1 MFEKLSFI
9 EEQYELL
16 AKKISDP
23 EVIADQET
31 WRKLCKEHSDM
42 APIVEKYREY
52 KQNKAMIED
61 DTAMMDDPDTD
72 KEFKEMLVDEIK
84 TAKENI
90 EKIEEELKVLLLP
103 KDPNDDK
110 NVIVEIRGGAGG
122 DEAALFAGDLFRMY
136 SMYADSKRWKTEVL
150 NLSEI
155 GIGGIKEVTFMIEG
169 EGAYSR
175 LKFESGVHRVQRV
188 PETES
193 SGRIHTSTV
202 TVAVLPEVDEVEVE
216 INPDDLQIDTY
227 RSSGA
232 GGQHVNKTE
241 SAIRITHIPTGI
253 VVACQDERS
262 QHKNREAAM
271 KMLRS
276 RLYEKMERE
285 RSESIAA
292 DRKSQVGTGDRSE
305 RIRTYNFPQGRMTDH
320 RIGLTLY
327 KLDQIMNGDLDEVID
342 ALVTTD
348 QSEKLK
354 AQAEELS

>member
-155 GIGGIKEVTFMIEG
+155 GIGGIK
-169 EGAYSR
+169 
-175 LKFESGVHRVQRV
+175 
-188 PETES
+188 
-193 SGRIHTSTV
+193 
-202 TVAVLPEVDEVEVE
+202 
-216 INPDDLQIDTY
+216 
-227 RSSGA
+227 
-232 GGQHVNKTE
+232 GGN
-241 SAIRITHIPTGI
+241 IY
-253 VVACQDERS
+253 D
-262 QHKNREAAM
+262 
-271 KMLRS
+271 
-276 RLYEKMERE
+276 
-285 RSESIAA
+285 
-292 DRKSQVGTGDRSE
+292 
-305 RIRTYNFPQGRMTDH
+305 
-320 RIGLTLY
+320 
-327 KLDQIMNGDLDEVID
+327 
-342 ALVTTD
+342 
-348 QSEKLK
+348 
-354 AQAEELS
+354 

>member
-1 MFEKLSFI
+1 MFEKLSFL
-9 EEQYELL
+9 EEQFEEL
-16 AKKISDP
+16 ARRISDP

-42 APIVEKYREY
+42 TPIVEKYREY
-52 KQNKAMIED
+52 KQNKDTID
-61 DTAMMDDPDTD
+61 DALMMMDDPETD
-72 KEFKEMLVDEIK
+72 KEFKEMLVSEMK
-84 TAKENI
+84 EAKENI
-90 EKIEEELKVLLLP
+90 ARIEEELKILLLP

-110 NVIVEIRGGAGG
+110 NVIVEIWGGAGG

-169 EGAYSR
+169 DGAYSR

-193 SGRIHTSTV
+193 GGRIHTSTV
-202 TVAVLPEVDEVEVE
+202 TVAVLPEVDDVEVE
-216 INPDDLQIDTY
+216 INPEDLQIDTY

-253 VVACQDERS
+253 IVACQDERS

-276 RLYEKMERE
+276 RLYDKMEQE
-285 RSESIAA
+285 RNASIAA

-327 KLDQIMNGDLDEVID
+327 KLEQIMNGDLDETID
-342 ALVTTD
+342 ALITTD

-354 AQAEELS
+354 AQAE

>member
-1 MFEKLSFI
+1 MLDKLKNI
-9 EEQYELL
+9 ARRYEEIQHRLNQPETYDDVAVSTKLQKEQNKLEPLMDTYQSYLNAVQTMEDAELL
-16 AKKISDP
+16 MGDP
-23 EVIADQET
+23 EF
-31 WRKLCKEHSDM
+31 
-42 APIVEKYREY
+42 RE
-52 KQNKAMIED
+52 
-61 DTAMMDDPDTD
+61 
-72 KEFKEMLVDEIK
+72 L
-84 TAKENI
+84 AKE
-90 EKIEEELKVLLLP
+90 EFEQAKEDRSRLEHELKILLLP

-150 NLSEI
+150 SISEI

-169 EGAYSR
+169 DGAYSR

-202 TVAVLPEVDEVEVE
+202 TVAVLPEVDDVEVE
-216 INPDDLQIDTY
+216 INPEDLQIDTY

-276 RLYEKMERE
+276 RLYDMMEQE
-285 RSESIAA
+285 RNASIAA

-327 KLDQIMNGDLDEVID
+327 RLEQIMNGDIDEIID
-342 ALVTTD
+342 ALITTD

-354 AQAEELS
+354 AQAEE